1 MKINE
6 ITDYSKLEN
15 EIIDLNEVM
24 TEFKNFETEQYK
36 NFEKD
41 FYNKQS
47 DHYIDKHGA
56 EGTKGIQATDPN
68 IDYIKLLEERVK
80 DVKQLPLP
88 DDSFIEE
95 EDKINLAKAA
105 TFKYETEFKS
115 YPYPMNEVIIE
126 KIYYECIRNLNKED
140 YLREKE
146 EFKKKS
152 IIEKQLMKLDKLTGL

>member
-6 ITDYSKLEN
+6 ITDLPKLEN
-15 EIIDLNEVM
+15 EIIELNDSM
-24 TEFKNFETEQYK
+24 TEFY
-36 NFEKD
+36 NFEKEQ
-41 FYNKQS
+41 YNKQS
-47 DHYIDKHGA
+47 DDYINEYGA

-126 KIYYECIRNLNKED
+126 KIYYECIRNLNKEY

-146 EFKKKS
+146 EVKKKS

>member
-6 ITDYSKLEN
+6 ITDLPKLEN
-15 EIIDLNEVM
+15 EIIELNESM
-24 TEFKNFETEQYK
+24 TDFY
-36 NFEKD
+36 NFEKE
-41 FYNKQS
+41 FYNKES
-47 DHYIDKHGA
+47 DDYIDKHGG
-56 EGTKGIQATDPN
+56 EEVRGIKATDPN
-68 IDYIKLLEERVK
+68 IDYNKLLEERVK

-105 TFKYETEFKS
+105 TYKYETEFKT

-126 KIYYECIRNLNKED
+126 KLYYDCIRNVNKED

-146 EFKKKS
+146 ELKNKS
-152 IIEKQLMKLDKLTGL
+152 VIEKQLMKLNKLTGL

>member
-6 ITDYSKLEN
+6 ITDLPKLEN
-15 EIIDLNEVM
+15 EIIDLNESM
-24 TEFKNFETEQYK
+24 TDFY
-36 NFEKD
+36 NFEKE
-41 FYNKQS
+41 FYNKES
-47 DHYIDKHGA
+47 DDYIDKHGG
-56 EGTKGIQATDPN
+56 EEVRGIKATDPN
-68 IDYIKLLEERVK
+68 IDYNKLLEERVK

-105 TFKYETEFKS
+105 TYKYETEFKT

-126 KIYYECIRNLNKED
+126 KLYYDCIRNINKED

-146 EFKKKS
+146 ELKNKS
-152 IIEKQLMKLDKLTGL
+152 VIEKQLMKLNKLTGL

>member
-6 ITDYSKLEN
+6 ITEFNEQTKIFEISELE
-15 EIIDLNEVM
+15 LNEY
-24 TEFKNFETEQYK
+24 NEQTK
-36 NFEKD
+36 IFEKEQ
-41 FYNKQS
+41 FNIQT
-47 DHYIDKHGA
+47 DHYIDEYG
-56 EGTKGIQATDPN
+56 EECIKGIQATDPD
-68 IDYIKLLEERVK
+68 IDYNKLLEERVK
-80 DVKQLPLP
+80 HVKHEPLP

-146 EFKKKS
+146 ELKNKS
-152 IIEKQLMKLDKLTGL
+152 VIEKQLMKLDKLTGL

>member
-6 ITDYSKLEN
+6 ITDLPKLEN
-15 EIIDLNEVM
+15 EIIELNEVM
-24 TEFKNFETEQYK
+24 TEFS
-36 NFEKD
+36 NFEKEQ
-41 FYNKQS
+41 YNKQS
-47 DHYIDKHGA
+47 DDYINEYGD

-68 IDYIKLLEERVK
+68 IDYIKLLDERVK

-105 TFKYETEFKS
+105 TFKYETEFKY

-126 KIYYECIRNLNKED
+126 KIYYDCIRNVNKED

-152 IIEKQLMKLDKLTGL
+152 IIEKQLLKLDKLTGL

>member
-6 ITDYSKLEN
+6 IIDLPKLEN
-15 EIIDLNEVM
+15 ELIDLNEYM
-24 TEFKNFETEQYK
+24 T
-36 NFEKD
+36 D
-41 FYNKQS
+41 FYNKES
-47 DHYIDKHGA
+47 DDYIDKHGG
-56 EGTKGIQATDPN
+56 EEVRGIKATDPN
-68 IDYIKLLEERVK
+68 IDYNKLLEERVK

-105 TFKYETEFKS
+105 TYKYETEFKT

-126 KIYYECIRNLNKED
+126 KLYYDCIRNVNKED

-146 EFKKKS
+146 ELKNKS
-152 IIEKQLMKLDKLTGL
+152 VIEKQLMKLNKLTGL